1 MKEII
6 KKIINNEAVKLV
18 ALFVLA
24 IVLAV
29 HIGNKLFEYSNNK
42 RLAEVAEQRKIEETQ
57 DSIAYALEK
66 RQNAFADSISIV
78 FMEEWNKVKDTEEF
92 KNCKYTDFETR
103 WSFGGNGYAF
113 IIVVCDEVKNI
124 SNIGPFKPTFIVP
137 TEVQKTVAHFKIYFN
152 K

>member
-103 WSFGGNGYAF
+103 WGFSGNGYAF